1 MGPPR
6 WLVSMSKLL
15 LALDMKKRSALLMS
29 CNAWGDKCVEVES
42 NFGFEIAGLMWRLF
56 RYLGQFPRLLSNQS
70 INQLLVTLW
79 KRKIRNK

>member
-29 CNAWGDKCVEVES
+29 CSAWGDKCVEVES

-56 RYLGQFPRLLSNQS
+56 RYLGQFPRLGIIKS
-70 INQLLVTLW
+70 IISFLLLFG
-79 KRKIRNK
+79 KGK